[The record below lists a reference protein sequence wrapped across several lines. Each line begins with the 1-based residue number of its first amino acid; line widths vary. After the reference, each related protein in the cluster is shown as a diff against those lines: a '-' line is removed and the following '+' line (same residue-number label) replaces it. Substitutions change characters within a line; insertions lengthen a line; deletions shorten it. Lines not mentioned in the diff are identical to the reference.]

1 MDSVQLLALSH
12 APDFSRSSI
21 KFGLIICFALAI
33 SAWCGRIEWNN
44 RALIFAA
51 SFALTPLILFNQQVI
66 TGRSLQPLHYELYI
80 AKYLTLVSLV
90 LTIWLLWLRREGEA
104 RKIMTGRILA
114 MVTLVALGWGILE
127 TVVQTNRHEWASI
140 DRDISLPVAR
150 RLSELSSA
158 SMHDPDTQSVVLY
171 FNLDHADI
179 SPVLAP
185 QPVLWAPHTPAF
197 SGVTAEENRV
207 RLYQYLYYT
216 NEEIANIDVENF
228 ETLPY
233 RKRFLIHSLI
243 EWGHNDSAWTVNWKQ
258 ITSEDI
264 RAALSLY
271 ARYAESFS
279 LHEATHPTLSY
290 VVTMTD
296 APSDFK
302 NLDKWYERDAGER
315 TGLFT
320 IYRVRIRE

>member
-1 MDSVQLLALSH
+1 MM
-12 APDFSRSSI
+12 
-21 KFGLIICFALAI
+21 
-33 SAWCGRIEWNN
+33 GRI
-44 RALIFAA
+44 FASVA
-51 SFALTPLILFNQQVI
+51 
-66 TGRSLQPLHYELYI
+66 
-80 AKYLTLVSLV
+80 
-90 LTIWLLWLRREGEA
+90 
-104 RKIMTGRILA
+104 
-114 MVTLVALGWGILE
+114 LVALGWGTLE
-127 TVVQTNRHEWASI
+127 TVVQTKRHEWASI
-140 DRDISLPVAR
+140 DRDISLASAH
-150 RLSELSSA
+150 RLAQLSTT

-197 SGVTAEENRV
+197 SGVTSEENRE
-207 RLYQYLYYT
+207 RLSQYLYYT
-216 NEEIANIDVENF
+216 NEEMANIDVENF

-243 EWGHNDSAWTVNWKQ
+243 EWGHNDPAWTVNWKE
-258 ITSEDI
+258 ITAEDI

-290 VVTMTD
+290 VVTVTD
-296 APSDFK
+296 APPDFK

-320 IYRVRIRE
+320 IYRVKIRQ